1 MIQWGTEK
9 PSELARRF
17 LIINLGGGY
26 KCFPSKSIRY
36 NFVLCDFSVFILY
49 FTKKNLRGKLL
60 N

>member
-1 MIQWGTEK
+1 MIQWGIEK
-9 PSELARRF
+9 PSELASRF

-49 FTKKNLRGKLL
+49 FTKKI
-60 N
+60 